1 MRALA
6 LFSGGC
12 DSLIS
17 MKLLTMQGIEVIA
30 LHFNIGFGSNKDK
43 REYLHNASAQ
53 AGARLEVVDI
63 REQFFNEI
71 LFTPK
76 YGYGKYFNPCIDCH
90 ANMFANAFY
99 LLEKFGASF
108 VVSGEVLGQRPKS
121 QRKEALDQVRSLVRE
136 VGKKAI
142 FDKILDRSGREKT
155 KPHNLDELLLRPMSA
170 KLLPPS
176 FPEKVGW
183 VSREKLLDISGRG
196 RTRQLEMVQKWGWK
210 YYENPGGGCLLTDI
224 SVAKKLKDLSTHRKM
239 ELQDS
244 TIVKI
249 GRYMVLPNGARA
261 IIGRN
266 ENENAKL
273 DLPNPAMEKIVL
285 LESIGPLGLVEKDAS
300 KEDKILAARIT
311 LGYAKIAK
319 SYEANQQSKEV
330 DFGLAQQTQTNKKS
344 CLEQTKT
351 CVAQA
356 QNPQPQKVQVGEQIY
371 EILPYPKEK
380 AHKFLLLQYAYFK
393 LRAV

>member
-30 LHFNIGFGSNKDK
+30 LHFNIGFGGNKDK
-43 REYLHNASAQ
+43 LEYLRNASAQ
-53 AGARLEVVDI
+53 VGARLEVVDI
-63 REQFFNEI
+63 RKQFFDEV

-99 LLEKFGASF
+99 LLESFGASF

-121 QRKEALDQVRSLVRE
+121 QRKQALDQVRSLVRE
-136 VGKKAI
+136 VGKKDSEDTDNREGKSSGR
-142 FDKILDRSGREKT
+142 FDKILDAKGDGVN
-155 KPHNLDELLLRPMSA
+155 KPKSLDELLLRPMSA

-176 FPEKVGW
+176 FPERAGW
-183 VSREKLLDISGRG
+183 VDREKLLDISGRG
-196 RTRQLEMVQKWGWK
+196 RTRQLEMVKKWGWK
-210 YYENPGGGCLLTDI
+210 HYENPGGGCLLTDI

-239 ELQDS
+239 LLQDS
-244 TIVKI
+244 TIVKV

-266 ENENAKL
+266 ESENTKL
-273 DLPNPAMEKIVL
+273 DEPNPAMEKIIL
-285 LESIGPLGLVEKDAS
+285 LESIGPLGLVEKDAN
-300 KEDKILAARIT
+300 KDDKILAARIT
-311 LGYAKIAK
+311 LGYAKNDKNAQ
-319 SYEANQQSKEV
+319 NKEKNS
-330 DFGLAQQTQTNKKS
+330 DEISPPQNQTQI
-344 CLEQTKT
+344 
-351 CVAQA
+351 A
-356 QNPQPQKVQVGEQIY
+356 QKVKIGEEIY

-380 AHKFLLLQYAYFK
+380 AREFLLLK
-393 LRAV
+393 

>member
-30 LHFNIGFGSNKDK
+30 LHFNIGFGGNKDK
-43 REYLHNASAQ
+43 LEYLRNASAQ
-53 AGARLEVVDI
+53 VGARLEVVDI
-63 REQFFNEI
+63 RKQFFDEV

-99 LLEKFGASF
+99 LLESFGASF

-121 QRKEALDQVRSLVRE
+121 QRKQALDQVRSLVRE
-136 VGKKAI
+136 VGKKNSADTDDI
-142 FDKILDRSGREKT
+142 VGKSRGRFDKILDT
-155 KPHNLDELLLRPMSA
+155 KGDGVNKPKSLDELLLRPMSA

-176 FPEKVGW
+176 FPERAGW
-183 VSREKLLDISGRG
+183 VDREKLLDISGRG
-196 RTRQLEMVQKWGWK
+196 RTRQLEMVKKWGWK
-210 YYENPGGGCLLTDI
+210 HYENPGGGCLLTDI
-224 SVAKKLKDLSTHRKM
+224 SVAKKLKDLSAHRKM
-239 ELQDS
+239 LLQDS
-244 TIVKI
+244 TIVKV

-266 ENENAKL
+266 ESENTKL
-273 DLPNPAMEKIVL
+273 DEPNPAMEKIIL

-300 KEDKILAARIT
+300 KDDKILAARIT
-311 LGYAKIAK
+311 LGYAKNDKNAQ
-319 SYEANQQSKEV
+319 NKENS
-330 DFGLAQQTQTNKKS
+330 DEISPPQNQTQI
-344 CLEQTKT
+344 
-351 CVAQA
+351 A
-356 QNPQPQKVQVGEQIY
+356 QKVKIGEEIY

-380 AHKFLLLQYAYFK
+380 AREFLLLK
-393 LRAV
+393 

>member
-30 LHFNIGFGSNKDK
+30 LHFNIGFGGNKDK
-43 REYLHNASAQ
+43 LEYLRNASAQ
-53 AGARLEVVDI
+53 VGARLEVVDI
-63 REQFFNEI
+63 RKQFFDEV

-99 LLEKFGASF
+99 LLESFGASF

-121 QRKEALDQVRSLVRE
+121 QRKQALDQVRSLVRE
-136 VGKKAI
+136 VGKKNSKSSGSTDDREGQSSGR
-142 FDKILDRSGREKT
+142 FDKILDIKGDGVN
-155 KPHNLDELLLRPMSA
+155 KPKSLDELLLRPMSA

-176 FPEKVGW
+176 FPERAGW
-183 VSREKLLDISGRG
+183 VDREKLLDISGRG
-196 RTRQLEMVQKWGWK
+196 RTRQLEMVKKWGWK

-239 ELQDS
+239 LLQDS
-244 TIVKI
+244 TIVKV

-266 ENENAKL
+266 ESENTKL
-273 DLPNPAMEKIVL
+273 DEPNPAMEKIIL
-285 LESIGPLGLVEKDAS
+285 LESIGPIGLVEKDAS

-311 LGYAKIAK
+311 LGYAKNDKNAQNK
-319 SYEANQQSKEV
+319 KNSDEV
-330 DFGLAQQTQTNKKS
+330 SLPQNQTQNKN
-344 CLEQTKT
+344 E
-351 CVAQA
+351 
-356 QNPQPQKVQVGEQIY
+356 QKVKIGEEIY

-380 AHKFLLLQYAYFK
+380 AREFLLLK
-393 LRAV
+393 

>member
-30 LHFNIGFGSNKDK
+30 LHFNIGFGGNKDK
-43 REYLHNASAQ
+43 LEYLRNASAQ
-53 AGARLEVVDI
+53 VGARLEVVDI
-63 REQFFNEI
+63 RKQFFDEV
-71 LFTPK
+71 LFAPK

-99 LLEKFGASF
+99 LLESFGASF

-121 QRKEALDQVRSLVRE
+121 QRKQALDQVRSLVRE
-136 VGKKAI
+136 VGKKDSQNRNDRRDNECVKDGKSSGR
-142 FDKILDRSGREKT
+142 FDKILDAKGDGID
-155 KPHNLDELLLRPMSA
+155 KPKSLDELLLRPMSA

-176 FPEKVGW
+176 FPERAGW
-183 VSREKLLDISGRG
+183 VDREKLLDISGRG
-196 RTRQLEMVQKWGWK
+196 RTRQLEMVKKWGWK
-210 YYENPGGGCLLTDI
+210 HYENPGGGCLLTDI

-239 ELQDS
+239 LLQDS
-244 TIVKI
+244 TIVKV

-266 ENENAKL
+266 ESENTKL
-273 DLPNPAMEKIVL
+273 DEPNPAMEKIIL

-311 LGYAKIAK
+311 LGYAKNDKNTQDKAKNGDEIPTPQNQIA
-319 SYEANQQSKEV
+319 
-330 DFGLAQQTQTNKKS
+330 
-344 CLEQTKT
+344 
-351 CVAQA
+351 
-356 QNPQPQKVQVGEQIY
+356 QKVKIGEDIY
-371 EILPYPKEK
+371 EVLPYPKQK
-380 AHKFLLLQYAYFK
+380 AREFLLLK
-393 LRAV
+393 

>member
-30 LHFNIGFGSNKDK
+30 LHFNIGFGGNKDK
-43 REYLHNASAQ
+43 LEYLRNASAQ
-53 AGARLEVVDI
+53 VGARLEVVDI
-63 REQFFNEI
+63 RKQFFDEV

-99 LLEKFGASF
+99 LLESFGASF

-121 QRKEALDQVRSLVRE
+121 QRKQALDQVRSLVRE
-136 VGKKAI
+136 VGKKDSAGTDDRGGKSRGR
-142 FDKILDRSGREKT
+142 FDKILDT
-155 KPHNLDELLLRPMSA
+155 KGDGINKPKSLDELLLRPMSA

-176 FPEKVGW
+176 FPERAGW
-183 VSREKLLDISGRG
+183 VDREKLLDISGRG
-196 RTRQLEMVQKWGWK
+196 RTRQLEMVKKWGWK
-210 YYENPGGGCLLTDI
+210 HYENPGGGCLLTDI

-239 ELQDS
+239 LLQDS
-244 TIVKI
+244 TIVKV

-266 ENENAKL
+266 ESENTKL
-273 DLPNPAMEKIVL
+273 DEPNPSMEKIIL

-300 KEDKILAARIT
+300 KDDKILAARIT
-311 LGYAKIAK
+311 LGYAKNDKNAQ
-319 SYEANQQSKEV
+319 NKENN
-330 DFGLAQQTQTNKKS
+330 DEISLPQNQTQI
-344 CLEQTKT
+344 
-351 CVAQA
+351 A
-356 QNPQPQKVQVGEQIY
+356 QKVKIGEEVY

-380 AHKFLLLQYAYFK
+380 AREFLLLK
-393 LRAV
+393 

>member
-30 LHFNIGFGSNKDK
+30 LHFNIGFGGNKDK
-43 REYLHNASAQ
+43 LEYLRNASAQ
-53 AGARLEVVDI
+53 VGARLEVVDI
-63 REQFFNEI
+63 RKQFFDEV

-99 LLEKFGASF
+99 LLESFGASF

-121 QRKEALDQVRSLVRE
+121 QRKQALDQVRSLVRE
-136 VGKKAI
+136 VGKKDSEDTDNREGKSSGRFA
-142 FDKILDRSGREKT
+142 KILDT
-155 KPHNLDELLLRPMSA
+155 KGDGVNKPKSLDELLLRPMSA

-176 FPEKVGW
+176 FPEKAGW
-183 VSREKLLDISGRG
+183 VDREKLLDISGRG
-196 RTRQLEMVQKWGWK
+196 RTRQLEMVKKWGWK
-210 YYENPGGGCLLTDI
+210 HYENPGGGCLLTDI

-239 ELQDS
+239 LLQDS
-244 TIVKI
+244 TIVKV

-266 ENENAKL
+266 ESENTKL
-273 DLPNPAMEKIVL
+273 DEPNPAMEKIIL
-285 LESIGPLGLVEKDAS
+285 LESIGPLGLVEKGAS
-300 KEDKILAARIT
+300 KDDKILAARIT
-311 LGYAKIAK
+311 LGYAKNDKNAQ
-319 SYEANQQSKEV
+319 NKENN
-330 DFGLAQQTQTNKKS
+330 DEISPPQNQTQI
-344 CLEQTKT
+344 
-351 CVAQA
+351 A
-356 QNPQPQKVQVGEQIY
+356 QKVKIGEEIY

-380 AHKFLLLQYAYFK
+380 AREFLLLK
-393 LRAV
+393 

>member
-30 LHFNIGFGSNKDK
+30 LHFNIGFGGNKDK
-43 REYLHNASAQ
+43 LEYLRNASAQ
-53 AGARLEVVDI
+53 VGARLEVVDI
-63 REQFFNEI
+63 RKQFFDEV

-99 LLEKFGASF
+99 LLESFGASF

-121 QRKEALDQVRSLVRE
+121 QRKQALDQVRSLVRE
-136 VGKKAI
+136 VGKKNSEDTDNREGKSSGR
-142 FDKILDRSGREKT
+142 FDKILDT
-155 KPHNLDELLLRPMSA
+155 KGDGINKPKSLDELLLRPMSA

-176 FPEKVGW
+176 FPERAGW
-183 VSREKLLDISGRG
+183 VDREKLLDISGRG
-196 RTRQLEMVQKWGWK
+196 RTRQLEMVKKWGWK
-210 YYENPGGGCLLTDI
+210 HYENPGGGCLLTDI
-224 SVAKKLKDLSTHRKM
+224 SVAKKLKDLSAHRKM
-239 ELQDS
+239 LLQDS
-244 TIVKI
+244 TIVKV

-266 ENENAKL
+266 ESENTKL
-273 DLPNPAMEKIVL
+273 DEPNPSMEKIIL

-300 KEDKILAARIT
+300 KDDKILAARIT
-311 LGYAKIAK
+311 LGYAKNDKNAQ
-319 SYEANQQSKEV
+319 NKENS
-330 DFGLAQQTQTNKKS
+330 DEISPPQNQTQI
-344 CLEQTKT
+344 
-351 CVAQA
+351 A
-356 QNPQPQKVQVGEQIY
+356 QKVKIGEEIY

-380 AHKFLLLQYAYFK
+380 AREFLLLK
-393 LRAV
+393 

>member
-30 LHFNIGFGSNKDK
+30 LHFNIGFGGNKDK
-43 REYLHNASAQ
+43 LEYLRNASAQ
-53 AGARLEVVDI
+53 VGARLEVVDI
-63 REQFFNEI
+63 RRQFFDEV

-99 LLEKFGASF
+99 LLESFGASF

-121 QRKEALDQVRSLVRE
+121 QRKQALDQVRSLVRE
-136 VGKKAI
+136 VGKKDSEYI
-142 FDKILDRSGREKT
+142 DDIGGKSMGRFDKILDT
-155 KPHNLDELLLRPMSA
+155 KGDGVNKPKSLDELLLRPMSA

-176 FPEKVGW
+176 FPERAGW
-183 VSREKLLDISGRG
+183 VDREKLLDISGRG
-196 RTRQLEMVQKWGWK
+196 RTRQLEMVKKWGWK
-210 YYENPGGGCLLTDI
+210 HYENPGGGCLLTDI

-239 ELQDS
+239 LLQDS
-244 TIVKI
+244 TIVKV

-266 ENENAKL
+266 ESENTKL
-273 DLPNPAMEKIVL
+273 DEPNPAMEKIIL
-285 LESIGPLGLVEKDAS
+285 LESIGPLGLIEKDAS
-300 KEDKILAARIT
+300 KDDKILAARIT
-311 LGYAKIAK
+311 LGYAKNDKNAQ
-319 SYEANQQSKEV
+319 NKENN
-330 DFGLAQQTQTNKKS
+330 DEISLPQNQTQI
-344 CLEQTKT
+344 
-351 CVAQA
+351 A
-356 QNPQPQKVQVGEQIY
+356 QKVKIGEEIY

-380 AHKFLLLQYAYFK
+380 AREFLLLK
-393 LRAV
+393 

>member
-30 LHFNIGFGSNKDK
+30 LHFNIGFGGNKDK
-43 REYLHNASAQ
+43 LEYLRNASAQ
-53 AGARLEVVDI
+53 VGARLEVVDI
-63 REQFFNEI
+63 RKQFFDEV

-99 LLEKFGASF
+99 LLESFGASF

-121 QRKEALDQVRSLVRE
+121 QRKQALDQVRSLVRE
-136 VGKKAI
+136 VGKKDSEDTDDREGKSSGR
-142 FDKILDRSGREKT
+142 FDKILDT
-155 KPHNLDELLLRPMSA
+155 KGDGVNKPKSLDELLLRPMSA

-176 FPEKVGW
+176 FPERAGW
-183 VSREKLLDISGRG
+183 VDREKLLDISGRG
-196 RTRQLEMVQKWGWK
+196 RTRQLEMVKKWGWK
-210 YYENPGGGCLLTDI
+210 HYENPGGGCLLTDI

-239 ELQDS
+239 LLQDS
-244 TIVKI
+244 TIVKV

-266 ENENAKL
+266 ESENTKL
-273 DLPNPAMEKIVL
+273 DEPNPAMEKIIL
-285 LESIGPLGLVEKDAS
+285 LESIGPLGLVEKGAS
-300 KEDKILAARIT
+300 KDDKILAARIT
-311 LGYAKIAK
+311 LGYAKNDKNAQ
-319 SYEANQQSKEV
+319 NKENS
-330 DFGLAQQTQTNKKS
+330 DEISPPQNQTQI
-344 CLEQTKT
+344 
-351 CVAQA
+351 A
-356 QNPQPQKVQVGEQIY
+356 QKVKIGEEVY

-380 AHKFLLLQYAYFK
+380 AREFLLLK
-393 LRAV
+393 

>member
-30 LHFNIGFGSNKDK
+30 LHFNIGFGGNKDK
-43 REYLHNASAQ
+43 LEYLRNASAQ
-53 AGARLEVVDI
+53 VGARLEVVDI
-63 REQFFNEI
+63 RKQFFDEV

-99 LLEKFGASF
+99 LLESFGASF

-121 QRKEALDQVRSLVRE
+121 QRKQALDQVRILVRE
-136 VGKKAI
+136 VGKKDSEGTDDREGKSSGR
-142 FDKILDRSGREKT
+142 FDKILDT
-155 KPHNLDELLLRPMSA
+155 KGDGVDKPKSLDELLLRPMSA

-176 FPEKVGW
+176 FPERAGW
-183 VSREKLLDISGRG
+183 VNREKLLDISGRG
-196 RTRQLEMVQKWGWK
+196 RTRQLEMVKKWGWK
-210 YYENPGGGCLLTDI
+210 HYENPGGGCLLTDI
-224 SVAKKLKDLSTHRKM
+224 SVAKKLKDLSAHRKM
-239 ELQDS
+239 LLQDS
-244 TIVKI
+244 TIVKV

-266 ENENAKL
+266 ESENTKL
-273 DLPNPAMEKIVL
+273 DEPNPAMEKIIL

-300 KEDKILAARIT
+300 KDDKILAARIT
-311 LGYAKIAK
+311 LGYAKNDKIAQ
-319 SYEANQQSKEV
+319 NKENS
-330 DFGLAQQTQTNKKS
+330 DEISPPQNQTQI
-344 CLEQTKT
+344 
-351 CVAQA
+351 A
-356 QNPQPQKVQVGEQIY
+356 QKVKIGEEIY

-380 AHKFLLLQYAYFK
+380 AREFLLLK
-393 LRAV
+393 

>member
-30 LHFNIGFGSNKDK
+30 LHFNIGFGGNKDK
-43 REYLHNASAQ
+43 LEYLRNASAQ
-53 AGARLEVVDI
+53 VGARLEVVDI
-63 REQFFNEI
+63 RKQFFDEV

-99 LLEKFGASF
+99 LLESFGARF

-121 QRKEALDQVRSLVRE
+121 QRKQALDQVQSLVRE
-136 VGKKAI
+136 VGKKDSEYTDNREGKSSGR
-142 FDKILDRSGREKT
+142 FDKILDAKGDGIN
-155 KPHNLDELLLRPMSA
+155 KPKSLDELLLRPMSA

-176 FPEKVGW
+176 FPERAGW
-183 VSREKLLDISGRG
+183 VDREKLLDISGRG
-196 RTRQLEMVQKWGWK
+196 RTRQLEMVKKWGWK
-210 YYENPGGGCLLTDI
+210 HYENPGGGCLLTDI
-224 SVAKKLKDLSTHRKM
+224 SVAKKLKDLSAHRKM
-239 ELQDS
+239 LLQDS
-244 TIVKI
+244 TIVKV

-266 ENENAKL
+266 ESENTKL
-273 DLPNPAMEKIVL
+273 DEPNPAMEKIIL

-300 KEDKILAARIT
+300 KDDKILAARIT
-311 LGYAKIAK
+311 LGYAKNDKITQ
-319 SYEANQQSKEV
+319 NKEKNS
-330 DFGLAQQTQTNKKS
+330 DEISLPQNQTQI
-344 CLEQTKT
+344 
-351 CVAQA
+351 A
-356 QNPQPQKVQVGEQIY
+356 QKVKIGEEIY

-380 AHKFLLLQYAYFK
+380 AREFLLLK
-393 LRAV
+393 

>member
-30 LHFNIGFGSNKDK
+30 LHFNIGFGGNKDK
-43 REYLHNASAQ
+43 LEYLRNASAQ
-53 AGARLEVVDI
+53 VGARLEVVDI
-63 REQFFNEI
+63 RKQFFDEV

-99 LLEKFGASF
+99 LLESFGASF

-121 QRKEALDQVRSLVRE
+121 QRKQALDQVRSLVRE
-136 VGKKAI
+136 VGKKDSEYRDDREGKSSGR
-142 FDKILDRSGREKT
+142 FDKILDT
-155 KPHNLDELLLRPMSA
+155 KGDGVNKPKSLDELLLRPMSA

-176 FPEKVGW
+176 FPERAGW
-183 VSREKLLDISGRG
+183 VDREKLLDISGRG
-196 RTRQLEMVQKWGWK
+196 RTRQLEMVKKWGWK
-210 YYENPGGGCLLTDI
+210 HYENPGGGCLLTDI

-239 ELQDS
+239 LLQDS
-244 TIVKI
+244 TIVKV

-266 ENENAKL
+266 ESENTKL
-273 DLPNPAMEKIVL
+273 DEPNPAMEKIIL

-300 KEDKILAARIT
+300 KDDKILAARIT
-311 LGYAKIAK
+311 LGYAKNDKNAQ
-319 SYEANQQSKEV
+319 NKENN
-330 DFGLAQQTQTNKKS
+330 DEISLPQNQTQI
-344 CLEQTKT
+344 
-351 CVAQA
+351 A
-356 QNPQPQKVQVGEQIY
+356 QKVKIGEEVY

-380 AHKFLLLQYAYFK
+380 AREFLLLK
-393 LRAV
+393 

>member
-30 LHFNIGFGSNKDK
+30 LHFNIGFGGNKDK
-43 REYLHNASAQ
+43 LEYLRNASAQ
-53 AGARLEVVDI
+53 VGARLEVVDI
-63 REQFFNEI
+63 RKQFFDEV

-99 LLEKFGASF
+99 LLESFGASF

-121 QRKEALDQVRSLVRE
+121 QRKQALDQVRSLVRE
-136 VGKKAI
+136 VGKKDSESTDDKEGKSSRR
-142 FDKILDRSGREKT
+142 FDKILDT
-155 KPHNLDELLLRPMSA
+155 KGDGINKPKSLDELLLRPMSA

-176 FPEKVGW
+176 FPEKAGW
-183 VSREKLLDISGRG
+183 VDREKLLDISGRG
-196 RTRQLEMVQKWGWK
+196 RTRQLEMVKKWGWK
-210 YYENPGGGCLLTDI
+210 HYENPGGGCLLTDI

-239 ELQDS
+239 LLQDS
-244 TIVKI
+244 TIVKV

-266 ENENAKL
+266 ESENTKL
-273 DLPNPAMEKIVL
+273 DEPNPSMEKIIL
-285 LESIGPLGLVEKDAS
+285 LESIGPLGLVEKSAS
-300 KEDKILAARIT
+300 KDDKILAARIT
-311 LGYAKIAK
+311 LGYAKNDKITQNK
-319 SYEANQQSKEV
+319 ENSDEISLPQS
-330 DFGLAQQTQTNKKS
+330 QTQI
-344 CLEQTKT
+344 
-351 CVAQA
+351 A
-356 QNPQPQKVQVGEQIY
+356 QKVKIGEEIY

-380 AHKFLLLQYAYFK
+380 AREFLLLK
-393 LRAV
+393 

>member
-30 LHFNIGFGSNKDK
+30 LHFNIGFGGNKDK
-43 REYLHNASAQ
+43 LEYLRNASAQ
-53 AGARLEVVDI
+53 VGARLEVVDI
-63 REQFFNEI
+63 RKQFFDEV

-99 LLEKFGASF
+99 LLESFGASF

-121 QRKEALDQVRSLVRE
+121 QRKQALDQVRILVRE
-136 VGKKAI
+136 VGKKDSEDTDNREGKSRGR
-142 FDKILDRSGREKT
+142 FDKILDT
-155 KPHNLDELLLRPMSA
+155 KGDGVNKPKSLDELLLRPMSA

-176 FPEKVGW
+176 FPERAGW
-183 VSREKLLDISGRG
+183 VDREKLLDISGRG
-196 RTRQLEMVQKWGWK
+196 RTRQLEMVKKWGWK
-210 YYENPGGGCLLTDI
+210 HYENPGGGCLLTDI

-239 ELQDS
+239 LLQDS
-244 TIVKI
+244 TIVKV

-266 ENENAKL
+266 ESENTKL
-273 DLPNPAMEKIVL
+273 DEPNPAMEKIIL

-300 KEDKILAARIT
+300 KDDKILAARIT
-311 LGYAKIAK
+311 LGYAKNDKNAQ
-319 SYEANQQSKEV
+319 NKEKNS
-330 DFGLAQQTQTNKKS
+330 DEISPPQNQTQI
-344 CLEQTKT
+344 
-351 CVAQA
+351 A
-356 QNPQPQKVQVGEQIY
+356 QKVKIGEEVY

-380 AHKFLLLQYAYFK
+380 AREFLLLK
-393 LRAV
+393 

>member
-30 LHFNIGFGSNKDK
+30 LHFNIGFGGNKDK
-43 REYLHNASAQ
+43 LEYLRNASAQ
-53 AGARLEVVDI
+53 VGARLEVVDI
-63 REQFFNEI
+63 RKQFFDEV

-99 LLEKFGASF
+99 LLESFGASF

-121 QRKEALDQVRSLVRE
+121 QRKQALDQVRSLVRE
-136 VGKKAI
+136 VGKKDSGGTDDREGKSSGR
-142 FDKILDRSGREKT
+142 FDKILDT
-155 KPHNLDELLLRPMSA
+155 KGDGVDKPKSLDELLLRPMSA

-176 FPEKVGW
+176 FPERAGW
-183 VSREKLLDISGRG
+183 VNREKLLDISGRG
-196 RTRQLEMVQKWGWK
+196 RTRQLEMVKKWGWK
-210 YYENPGGGCLLTDI
+210 HYENPGGGCLLTDI
-224 SVAKKLKDLSTHRKM
+224 SVAKKLKDLSAHRKM
-239 ELQDS
+239 LLQDS
-244 TIVKI
+244 TIVKV

-266 ENENAKL
+266 ESENTKL
-273 DLPNPAMEKIVL
+273 DEPNPAMEKIIL

-300 KEDKILAARIT
+300 KDDKILAARIT
-311 LGYAKIAK
+311 LGYAKNDKITQ
-319 SYEANQQSKEV
+319 NKENS
-330 DFGLAQQTQTNKKS
+330 DEILPPQNQTQI
-344 CLEQTKT
+344 
-351 CVAQA
+351 A
-356 QNPQPQKVQVGEQIY
+356 QKVKIGEEIY

-380 AHKFLLLQYAYFK
+380 AREFLLLK
-393 LRAV
+393 

>member
-30 LHFNIGFGSNKDK
+30 LHFNIGFGGNKDK
-43 REYLHNASAQ
+43 LEYLRNASAQ
-53 AGARLEVVDI
+53 VGARLEVVDI
-63 REQFFNEI
+63 RKQFFDEV

-99 LLEKFGASF
+99 LLESFGASF

-121 QRKEALDQVRSLVRE
+121 QRKQALDQVRSLVRE
-136 VGKKAI
+136 VGKKNSEDTDNREGKSSGR
-142 FDKILDRSGREKT
+142 FDKILDT
-155 KPHNLDELLLRPMSA
+155 KGDGINKPKSLDELLLRPMSA

-176 FPEKVGW
+176 FPERAGW
-183 VSREKLLDISGRG
+183 VDREKLLDISGRG
-196 RTRQLEMVQKWGWK
+196 RTRQLEMVKKWGWK
-210 YYENPGGGCLLTDI
+210 HYENPGGGCLLTDI

-239 ELQDS
+239 LLQDS
-244 TIVKI
+244 TIVKV

-266 ENENAKL
+266 ESENTKL
-273 DLPNPAMEKIVL
+273 DEPNPSMEKIIL

-300 KEDKILAARIT
+300 KDDKILAARIT
-311 LGYAKIAK
+311 LGYAKNDKNAQ
-319 SYEANQQSKEV
+319 NKEKNS
-330 DFGLAQQTQTNKKS
+330 DEISPPQNQTQI
-344 CLEQTKT
+344 
-351 CVAQA
+351 A
-356 QNPQPQKVQVGEQIY
+356 QKVKIGEEIY

-380 AHKFLLLQYAYFK
+380 AREFLLLK
-393 LRAV
+393 

>member
-30 LHFNIGFGSNKDK
+30 LHFNIGFGGNKDK
-43 REYLHNASAQ
+43 LEYLRNASAQ
-53 AGARLEVVDI
+53 VGARLEVVDI
-63 REQFFNEI
+63 RKQFFDEV

-99 LLEKFGASF
+99 LLESFGASF

-121 QRKEALDQVRSLVRE
+121 QRKQALDQVRSLVRE
-136 VGKKAI
+136 VGKKDSEDTDNREGKSSGR
-142 FDKILDRSGREKT
+142 FDKILDT
-155 KPHNLDELLLRPMSA
+155 KGDGVNKPKSLDELLLRPMSA

-176 FPEKVGW
+176 FPERAGW
-183 VSREKLLDISGRG
+183 VDREKLLDISGRG
-196 RTRQLEMVQKWGWK
+196 RTRQLEMVKKWGWK
-210 YYENPGGGCLLTDI
+210 HYENPGGGCLLTDI

-239 ELQDS
+239 LLQDS
-244 TIVKI
+244 TIVKV

-266 ENENAKL
+266 ESENTKL
-273 DLPNPAMEKIVL
+273 DEPNPAMEKIIL
-285 LESIGPLGLVEKDAS
+285 LESIGPLGLVEKGAS
-300 KEDKILAARIT
+300 KDDKILAARIT
-311 LGYAKIAK
+311 LGYAKNDKNAQ
-319 SYEANQQSKEV
+319 NKENS
-330 DFGLAQQTQTNKKS
+330 DKISLPQNQTQI
-344 CLEQTKT
+344 
-351 CVAQA
+351 A
-356 QNPQPQKVQVGEQIY
+356 QKVKIGEEIY

-380 AHKFLLLQYAYFK
+380 AREFLLLK
-393 LRAV
+393 